1 MPDFA
6 APWWSIDDA
15 IIWVASADRASL
27 PKGHFWEPTEF
38 DDYAYF
44 SGLRELELA
53 LLEGEIIAHA
63 SIDTAPVGPVH
74 ESFWS
79 SMNFIPF
86 WSQSQ
91 WPVVLTHSLDAFRAE
106 ALLDH
111 SEPSNFK
118 VSDANNPAGA
128 FGYYRVATNV
138 TFRRDEILKR
148 WTMQTIREP
157 LSRTETK
164 TRAKR
169 KLTLK
174 VEASVAKMTH
184 NGLSLAQNKRGLSDA
199 DIAELLLERWHDE
212 GDTVVRE
219 FEAVKKQ
226 VWRYYDRLR
235 TLRMLNVPGH

>member
-1 MPDFA
+1 MPDFS

-27 PKGHFWEPTEF
+27 PKDYFWEPPEF

-44 SGLRELELA
+44 GGLRELELA

-63 SIDTAPVGPVH
+63 SIDAAPVGPVH

-79 SMNFIPF
+79 SMNFVPF
-86 WSQSQ
+86 WSRSQ
-91 WPVVLTHSLDAFRAE
+91 WPVVLIHSQDAFRAD

-111 SEPSNFK
+111 SEPSNTK
-118 VSDANNPAGA
+118 VPDAKYPEGA
-128 FGYYRVATNV
+128 FGFYRVARDV
-138 TFRRDEILKR
+138 TFRRDEILER
-148 WTMQTIREP
+148 WTIQTIREP
-157 LSRTETK
+157 LSKTAPK

-174 VEASVAKMTH
+174 VEASLAKMTH
-184 NGLSLAQNKRGLSDA
+184 NGLSLARDKRGLSDA

-212 GDTVVRE
+212 GDTEVRE

-235 TLRMLNVPGH
+235 TLANA